1 MESRVKVGLCRNYP
15 SPEGRDQIHE
25 SDGSEAVELSVPGGT
40 GHTFTERFL
49 RCSRTIRPRRDGTM
63 LVITSVFIIWNYP
76 SPEGRDTQENQGFT
90 VFELLCIQSLI
101 LLIHLS

>member
-40 GHTFTERFL
+40 GHSGKSRLHGL
-49 RCSRTIRPRRDGTM
+49 RTTVYTILDPSDTPI
-63 LVITSVFIIWNYP
+63 IT
-76 SPEGRDTQENQGFT
+76 
-90 VFELLCIQSLI
+90 
-101 LLIHLS
+101 HLYGYTIFCTKSTNRKI